1 VQLSLERPEWLVLLA
16 AGVPVVWLAWRS
28 SPVVGRVRAIAAAS
42 LRLLVILL
50 LATGL
55 SRPSLVHRGEGVSLV
70 VVGDASRSM
79 PTAPLAEAQAWIQ
92 ATLERSRLAT
102 DRTGVVTLAR
112 EPQIQSL
119 PSAGGRADLLR
130 HAGDASASDLAA
142 GIRTALAVLPAD
154 TRNRILLVSDGLDT
168 AGSLGEAVEQA
179 AAAGVPIDVLPVMAP
194 RSSDVMVEAVR
205 TPARA
210 RRGQVMDARV
220 VLRST
225 GPAEGQ
231 LVMKVDGR
239 GVDLDPSGPGTGL
252 RVRLEG
258 GPAAFN
264 VPLPVDRPGAV
275 RVEATFEPES
285 PDRDAVPENNRGE
298 SITFVGDE
306 GRVLVVRQGEEP
318 VDAILR
324 ALAASRLE
332 AEVIDVS
339 LLPRR
344 LAAGDFDACILANVP
359 RWALDAEAD
368 RGLRSS
374 VHDMGCGLLMLG
386 GDRSFGAGGWQDSE
400 TAKTIPVEMN
410 PPQERRLPSGALAI
424 IIDASGSMS
433 MPVAGANASQQQI
446 AAEAAIKAIR
456 ALSPRD
462 EVTVIAFSGDATVVV
477 PLTTCDSVATIE
489 QRVRSIESGGGT
501 NMFPAL
507 RAASE
512 QLAGASARTRHAI
525 VLSDGQTMGDPGE
538 GLAIA
543 AEMARSGQTLS
554 TVAIG
559 DAANDGLLARLA
571 RVADGRFYEVR
582 DDQSRVSIPQIFI
595 KEAQLIRRSLLW
607 EGEPFTPAQATRA
620 EWLPSGGVPPIRG
633 YVVTGV
639 RGDPAVTGWFS
650 PTDPPD
656 PLLAWWN
663 HGLGRGAA
671 FTSDLGGRWTPA
683 WAAWP
688 GFQPFVG
695 GLVRWLLRPSA
706 PGDVAIRTELE
717 GDRARV
723 EVEVTGDSAARA
735 ERAEVRVM
743 HPDGSSS
750 SVMLRQV
757 GPGRWTGGFGVDER
771 GAYLM
776 NAAVGLSGSARPLF
790 TQASISVP
798 YPREFR
804 RVGADMA
811 ALERVA
817 ARTGG
822 RLLKV
827 GDPDVRLH
835 EAGSLRV
842 PEALRQAWDICLV
855 AAAMLFLMDVAARRL
870 ALGWGD
876 RQGPVRRDT
885 DRVAEAWRAARR
897 RARGPVPQPAMA
909 NGPETSD
916 PIPMDTPET
925 RPGSATQ
932 RVEPPAL
939 QPPSVSEA
947 PRDDTPM
954 GRLRAAKRRARQ
966 GDGA

>member
-1 VQLSLERPEWLVLLA
+1 MQLNLERPEWLVLLA
-16 AGVPVVWLAWRS
+16 ACIPVAWLAWRS
-28 SPVVGRVRAIAAAS
+28 RAVVGTARSIAAGS

-50 LATGL
+50 LVIGL
-55 SRPSLVHRGEGVSLV
+55 SRPSLVHRGEGVTV
-70 VVGDASRSM
+70 VVVADASRSM
-79 PTAPLAEAQAWIQ
+79 PAALLAEAQAWIQ
-92 ATLERSRLAT
+92 AAMDREPLAT
-102 DRTGVVTLAR
+102 DRTGTVTVAR
-112 EPQIQSL
+112 EPQIQSI
-119 PSAGGRADLLR
+119 PAVGARVAMLR
-130 HAGDASASDLAA
+130 HAGDGTASDLSA

-168 AGSLGEAVEQA
+168 AGSLVDAVAQA
-179 AAAGVPIDVLPVMAP
+179 AAAGVPIDVLPVAAP
-194 RSSDVMVEAVR
+194 RSGDVMVEAVR
-205 TPARA
+205 APARA

-225 GPAEGQ
+225 GPAQGQ

-239 GVDLDPSGPGTGL
+239 VVDLDPSGPGTGL
-252 RVRLEG
+252 RIRLEG

-264 VPLPVDRPGAV
+264 VPLPVERSGAV
-275 RVEATFEPES
+275 RVEAVFEPDAA
-285 PDRDAVPENNRGE
+285 DRDAVPENNRGE
-298 SITFVGDE
+298 SITFVGGE

-318 VDAILR
+318 VEALLR

-332 AEVIDVS
+332 AEVIDVA
-339 LLPRR
+339 LLSQR
-344 LAAGDFDACILANVP
+344 LAAGDFDACVLANVP

-400 TAKTIPVEMN
+400 TAKAIPVEMN

-433 MPVAGANASQQQI
+433 SPVAGANASQQQI

-462 EVTVIAFSGDATVVV
+462 EVTVIAFSGEATVVV
-477 PLTTCDSVATIE
+477 PLTTCENVASIE
-489 QRVRSIESGGGT
+489 QRVRAIESGGGT

-512 QLAGASARTRHAI
+512 QLAGSSARTRHAI
-525 VLSDGQTMGDPGE
+525 VLSDGKTVGDPGE

-554 TVAIG
+554 SVAIG
-559 DAANDGLLARLA
+559 DGANDGLLARLA

-595 KEAQLIRRSLLW
+595 KEAQLVRRSLLW
-607 EGEPFTPAQATRA
+607 EGDPFTPVQAARA
-620 EWLPSGGVPPIRG
+620 EWLPSGGAPPMRG

-656 PLLAWWN
+656 PILAWWN

-671 FTSDLGGRWTPA
+671 FTSDLGGRWTAA
-683 WAAWP
+683 WVGWP

-706 PGDVAIRTELE
+706 PGDVTIRTELE

-723 EVEVTGDSAARA
+723 ELEVTGDSGARA

-743 HPDGSSS
+743 QPDGSSTA
-750 SVMLRQV
+750 VMLRQV

-771 GAYLM
+771 GAYLV
-776 NAAVGLSGSARPLF
+776 NAAVGLSGSTRPLF
-790 TQASISVP
+790 TQATISLP

-822 RLLKV
+822 RLLQV

-835 EAGSLRV
+835 EAGSLRI
-842 PEALRQAWDICLV
+842 PEAVRHAWDICLV
-855 AAAMLFLMDVAARRL
+855 VAAVLFVMDVATRRL
-870 ALGWGD
+870 ALAWGD

-885 DRVAEAWRAARR
+885 DRVAQAWRTARA
-897 RARGPVPQPAMA
+897 RARGPAPRPAVVEMPEATVPV
-909 NGPETSD
+909 
-916 PIPMDTPET
+916 PMDAAAPVSGSVPGPDESAASRAASLPE
-925 RPGSATQ
+925 S
-932 RVEPPAL
+932 PP
-939 QPPSVSEA
+939 
-947 PRDDTPM
+947 DDTPM

-966 GDGA
+966 GGGE